1 MNCRF
6 TRKHIPAYIDGE
18 LGPGYR
24 WMLRQHLVACSDCL
38 EQYERGET
46 LIESAEEL
54 QTVQA
59 PASLRTKILLVVW
72 RESESSWER
81 LNVRIRNWTR
91 PIAVPATGGILSAV
105 ILFGGLMSHISFA
118 PQDLSTDIPL
128 TYLTKTLVTHPIMSM
143 APPFGVSEDIGVEA
157 FIDGQG
163 NVYDFRITHLPSS
176 YPLTSSETSA
186 KLRAQL
192 ANALLA
198 TRFDPATSFGRP
210 RRGRVLL
217 SFRPVTHVQVRG

>member
-6 TRKHIPAYIDGE
+6 ARKHISAYVDGE
-18 LGPGYR
+18 LGLAYR
-24 WMLRQHLVACSDCL
+24 WILRQHLVSCSDCL
-38 EQYERGET
+38 DQYERGEI
-46 LIESAEEL
+46 LIESVGEL
-54 QTVQA
+54 QSVQA
-59 PASLRTKILLVVW
+59 PGSLRTQILLAVW
-72 RESESSWER
+72 RGSENSWER
-81 LNVRIRNWTR
+81 LNVRFRNWTR
-91 PIAVPATGGILSAV
+91 PLAVPATGGVLSAV
-105 ILFGGLMSHISFA
+105 ILFVGLMSNISFV
-118 PQDLSTDIPL
+118 PQDLGTDIPL

-143 APPFGVSEDIGVEA
+143 APPFGVTEDIGVEA

-176 YPLTSSETSA
+176 YGAVSA
-186 KLRAQL
+186 KLRAEL

-210 RRGRVLL
+210 VLGRVLL

>member
-6 TRKHIPAYIDGE
+6 TRKHIPAYVDGA
-18 LGPGYR
+18 LGAAYR
-24 WMLRQHLVACSDCL
+24 WILRQHLVACSDCL
-38 EQYERGET
+38 DQYEREET
-46 LIESAEEL
+46 LIDSAADL
-54 QTVQA
+54 QPVQA
-59 PASLRTKILLVVW
+59 PASLRTLILLAVW
-72 RESESSWER
+72 RESESRWER
-81 LNVRIRNWTR
+81 LYVRFQNWTR

-105 ILFGGLMSHISFA
+105 ILFVGLMSHISFA

-143 APPFGVSEDIGVEA
+143 APPFGVPEDIGVEA

-163 NVYDFRITHLPSS
+163 NVYDFRITHLPSN
-176 YPLTSSETSA
+176 YPVADAKTSA
-186 KLRAQL
+186 KLRAEL

-198 TRFDPATSFGRP
+198 TRFDPATSFGLP